1 MSGFFYAAFVLRNA
15 IVPGQK
21 KVCPS
26 CGGSGQIQF
35 FQGESRFLLTVEE
48 CPECCG
54 TGYITETSD
63 LRMKSTTDEDEKS
76 GLK

>member
-1 MSGFFYAAFVLRNA
+1 M
-15 IVPGQK
+15 
-21 KVCPS
+21 VCPS

-54 TGYITETSD
+54 TGYIVNSD
-63 LRMKSTTDEDEKS
+63 KSS
-76 GLK
+76 GLENRKEATDHKE

>member
-1 MSGFFYAAFVLRNA
+1 MVS
-15 IVPGQK
+15 GQK

-54 TGYITETSD
+54 TGYLLLEKNDSD
-63 LRMKSTTDEDEKS
+63 SKSKPDTPEQRRQVK
-76 GLK
+76 